1 LKYRKVWML
10 AGASRLTSCVP
21 VQWISFADSLLQAIC
36 DSIWHESF
44 LKSRRKLSQFGDN
57 LGRPAFG

>member
-1 LKYRKVWML
+1 ML